1 MFDKF
6 HFFKIFIT
14 YEIFKGS
21 EKKIRS
27 QQLTPKNNKKE
38 KEFHSVAVKSFS
50 SPFNFQQNLS
60 QLEASSNNEKNS
72 TLKEC
77 QNKIEFY
84 QKVF

>member
-38 KEFHSVAVKSFS
+38 KKS
-50 SPFNFQQNLS
+50 
-60 QLEASSNNEKNS
+60 
-72 TLKEC
+72 
-77 QNKIEFY
+77 EFY
-84 QKVF
+84 KFHKIDDPGRDGAKHGQAQAPFLRELL